1 MVCVAEGVHMCTYIV
16 DVSFFV
22 YWEYKLKFISLGPG
36 NVKLSVLARV
46 AGFDLPARDAPR

>member
-1 MVCVAEGVHMCTYIV
+1 MICVAEGVHMCTYIV

-22 YWEYKLKFISLGPG
+22 YWEFKLKFIILGPG
-36 NVKLSVLARV
+36 NVKLSVFAQV